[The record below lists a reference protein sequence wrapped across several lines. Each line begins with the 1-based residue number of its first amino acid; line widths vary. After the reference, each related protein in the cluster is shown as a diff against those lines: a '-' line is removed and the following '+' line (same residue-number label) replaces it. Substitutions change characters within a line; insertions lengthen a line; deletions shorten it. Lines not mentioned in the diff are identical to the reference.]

1 MGTGEWE
8 MLSQEEIDA
17 LLRSLAE
24 EGGPEAAT
32 TAASGPAG
40 GTDPGPGQQAPR
52 PGAGGAAEGAPAA
65 GAPAPSGPGA
75 GALVEAG
82 TGDADASPG
91 TAAGGAA
98 SGGDDAP
105 TGEDAGSGGD
115 AGRADAAR
123 GAGARASHGPPADA
137 GGPGG
142 GPAGGT
148 GTAAGPGA
156 GRPSHAAA
164 AAAEPAATSWE
175 AGAGEAA
182 EAAFEPFSPAAGPGE
197 AAAGL
202 GGAGRSAA
210 PRGTLDLLL
219 DVPLQI
225 TVELGQTQRTVRE
238 LLEMAPGTVV
248 ELDRLAGE
256 PVDLLVNGR
265 LIARGEVVVID
276 ENFGIRITDI
286 VSPGERLRRL
296 R

>member
-24 EGGPEAAT
+24 EGSGA
-32 TAASGPAG
+32 GPAG
-40 GTDPGPGQQAPR
+40 GDDPARGAPGGAEGASGGAAGSDAPPPAASGSAGGASGSVEPQEASPIATGPSAGAGEATGRRPSALPAATPSATFQEEALPAGR
-52 PGAGGAAEGAPAA
+52 PGAE
-65 GAPAPSGPGA
+65 
-75 GALVEAG
+75 
-82 TGDADASPG
+82 
-91 TAAGGAA
+91 
-98 SGGDDAP
+98 
-105 TGEDAGSGGD
+105 
-115 AGRADAAR
+115 
-123 GAGARASHGPPADA
+123 
-137 GGPGG
+137 
-142 GPAGGT
+142 GPAG
-148 GTAAGPGA
+148 A
-156 GRPSHAAA
+156 GRGSGPAQAA
-164 AAAEPAATSWE
+164 AAAEPAPAGIT
-175 AGAGEAA
+175 GAG
-182 EAAFEPFSPAAGPGE
+182 SRPAAGFYPLHGGPEAGE
-197 AAAGL
+197 GWPPEGE
-202 GGAGRSAA
+202 GGAGPALA
-210 PRGTLDLLL
+210 RGTLDLLL
-219 DVPLQI
+219 DVPLQL